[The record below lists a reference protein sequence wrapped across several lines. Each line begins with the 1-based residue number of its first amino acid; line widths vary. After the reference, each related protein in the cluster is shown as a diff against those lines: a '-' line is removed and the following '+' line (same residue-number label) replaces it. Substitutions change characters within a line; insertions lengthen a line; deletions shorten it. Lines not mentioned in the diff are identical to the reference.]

1 MVPVAQAVIYED
13 AMMVKFLNTS
23 IAKVAVVRIFG
34 SQCFTRHAYIVK
46 VIVLGN
52 KLFEKTQKVGLPGHI
67 AWVY

>member
-13 AMMVKFLNTS
+13 AMVVKFLNTS

-34 SQCFTRHAYIVK
+34 PQCFARHAYIIKMV
-46 VIVLGN
+46 VFGN
-52 KLFEKTQKVGLPGHI
+52 KLFEKTQEVGLPGHI